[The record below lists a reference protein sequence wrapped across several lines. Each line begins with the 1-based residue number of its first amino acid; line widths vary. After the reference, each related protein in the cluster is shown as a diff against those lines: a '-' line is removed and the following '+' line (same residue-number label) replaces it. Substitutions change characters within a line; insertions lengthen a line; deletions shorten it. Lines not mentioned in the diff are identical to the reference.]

1 MIIIFYFIMCTN
13 ELFFILIFFGPT
25 KIISW
30 DVVGLSTLPVEFG
43 LTPVFRWGRLKLRC
57 YVGKAPRKKCSNK
70 YVDNRYSRMKRVSLI
85 ILFTKLVFSES
96 LRIKKGKIYSK
107 DIISIAHLA

>member
-30 DVVGLSTLPVEFG
+30 DVVCSTVAV
-43 LTPVFRWGRLKLRC
+43 TP
-57 YVGKAPRKKCSNK
+57 P
-70 YVDNRYSRMKRVSLI
+70 SRTNNDMYKTI
-85 ILFTKLVFSES
+85 N
-96 LRIKKGKIYSK
+96 
-107 DIISIAHLA
+107 